1 MSSLRRNQGAAAAG
15 DALDYTRYPNTTLGA
30 DTEVGPYTVLGY
42 PPNGTKP
49 GKYATV
55 VGRGVI
61 IRSHV
66 VIYAGNRIGDRVHIG
81 HAVLLR
87 ESNIVGD
94 DVSIG
99 SRSIIEHHVT
109 IGDRVRIHS
118 AAFIPEYT
126 VLEDDCWIGPCVV
139 VTNAKYPANRHT
151 KRDLRGP
158 VVRRGARVGA
168 NATLLPGVVIGEGAL
183 VGAGSVV
190 TRDVPA
196 NAVVVGNP
204 ARITKDLYELRPYTD
219 EREET

>member
-1 MSSLRRNQGAAAAG
+1 MGSVGTTERPVGAE
-15 DALDYTRYPNTTLGA
+15 LMMMLQ
-30 DTEVGPYTVLGY
+30 TVLGY

-66 VIYAGNRIGDRVHIG
+66 VIYGGNRIGDRVHIG

-87 ESNIVGD
+87 ESNVVGD

-158 VVRRGARVGA
+158 VVRRSAKVGA
-168 NATLLPGVVIGEGAL
+168 NATLLPGVVIGENAL

-196 NAVVVGNP
+196 NTVVVGNP
-204 ARITKDLYELRPYTD
+204 ARVIKDLHDLPPYAD
-219 EREET
+219 GGEEA

>member
-1 MSSLRRNQGAAAAG
+1 MASPRRDLAAAVSHHP
-15 DALDYTRYPNTTLGA
+15 LDYTLFPNTRLGA
-30 DTEVGPYTVLGY
+30 NTEVGPYAVLGY
-42 PPNGTKP
+42 PSRGTKP
-49 GKYATV
+49 GECETV
-55 VGRGVI
+55 IGADVV

-87 ESNIVGD
+87 ESNVVGD

-139 VTNAKYPANRHT
+139 VTNAKYPANHHT

-158 VVRRGARVGA
+158 VVKRGAKVGA

-204 ARITKDLYELRPYTD
+204 ARITKDLYELPPYAD
-219 EREET
+219 EREEG